1 MNPALGL
8 ILMLCAVVVLGVL
21 ARRINIPYPVACVAG
36 GLAMSF
42 IHNAPHPVLEPDLFF
57 LFVLPPLLFGAAW
70 NTDWHEFKRNLR
82 PILLGAIGLV
92 ILTTVAV
99 AAVVH
104 ATMPGF
110 TWALAFTLGAIVSPP
125 DAVAAEAIF
134 ERLPVPR
141 RIVAIVSGE
150 CLVNDATALV
160 LYRFAVA
167 AIATATF
174 VPGEVAL
181 AFFGV
186 AIGGIIAGLAIAFL
200 AEFVIRLIVRGGFDQ
215 PTLINVVLL
224 IVPFAAYLFAESLNV
239 SGVLSAVTAGMLL
252 SRRMSSVVDSGTR
265 IEGRATWEMLLFV
278 LNAFV
283 FLLIGLQLPQIVVG
297 LEHDLGKY
305 LLDGLIVS
313 VLVIVVRLVWIFPAA
328 YLPRMLSKRLRER
341 DPLPSWRTVLVIGWA
356 GMRGIV
362 SLAAALGVSYA
373 AGLGTDA
380 PVRSEIVFITFCVI
394 MVTLVGQGLTLGP
407 LIKWLG
413 VSESSEPRKRE
424 AELRVRAL
432 EEGIARLH
440 ALEATYDTPHEW
452 EIAGRLLGEYEH
464 RIAHLRGELD
474 ASDESSE
481 GEEIAT
487 DRRLQKEALD
497 AERAAINRMRA
508 AGEIPDDIFRSIE
521 YDLDLAAVQLSP

>member
-42 IHNAPHPVLEPDLFF
+42 IHHAPHPVLEPDLFF

-70 NTDWHEFKRNLR
+70 NTDWHEFKRNIR

-92 ILTTVAV
+92 IFTTVVV

-141 RIVAIVSGE
+141 RIVAVVSGE

-167 AIATATF
+167 AIATSAF
-174 VPGEVAL
+174 VPGQVAL

-186 AIGGIIAGLAIAFL
+186 AIGGIVAGLAISFL
-200 AEFVIRLIVRGGFDQ
+200 AELIIRLIVRGGFDQ

-224 IVPFAAYLFAESLNV
+224 IVPFAAYLFAESVGV

-283 FLLIGLQLPQIVVG
+283 FLLIGLQLPQIIAG
-297 LEHDLGKY
+297 LEHDLGKF
-305 LLDGLIVS
+305 LLDGAIVS
-313 VLVIVVRLVWIFPAA
+313 VLVIVVRLVWIFAAA
-328 YLPRMLSKRLRER
+328 YLPRIFKRVRER
-341 DPLPSWRTVLVIGWA
+341 DPRPRWQSLFVIGWA
-356 GMRGIV
+356 GMRGII
-362 SLAAALGVSYA
+362 SLAAALGVSYT
-373 AGLGTDA
+373 AGLGSDV

-407 LIKWLG
+407 IIKLLG
-413 VSESSEPRKRE
+413 VSESSAPRKRE
-424 AELRVRAL
+424 TELRVRAL

-464 RIAHLRGELD
+464 RIEHLRGKLD
-474 ASDESSE
+474 ASDETSE
-481 GEEIAT
+481 INEIAT

-497 AERAAINRMRA
+497 AERLAINRMRA

-521 YDLDLAAVQLSP
+521 YDLDLAAVQLS